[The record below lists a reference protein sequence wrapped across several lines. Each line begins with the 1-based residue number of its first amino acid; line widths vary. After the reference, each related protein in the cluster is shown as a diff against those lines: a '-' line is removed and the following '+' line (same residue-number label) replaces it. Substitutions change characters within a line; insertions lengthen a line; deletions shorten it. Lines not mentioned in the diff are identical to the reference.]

1 MMRNQFSR
9 TATRT
14 PFYNLAKGG
23 AFTAVAVVAPAPV
36 SESSSK
42 LALDVT
48 RTVRVTQ

>member
-1 MMRNQFSR
+1 MMQTLFSR

-14 PFYNLAKGG
+14 PLYNLAIGG

-36 SESSSK
+36 SEGSSK